1 MNRILPIQDTV
12 TAQGDTQMA
21 EANRSQQQRFEQ
33 AMWLE
38 QNLKERGHNPQPE
51 GKGQIRHSK
60 RVTDAHPLPQ
70 QNIHRA
76 PSEAGKQVPLRHTT
90 KGTQQ
95 DNKEI
100 TAKQQRQSSEQA
112 NPQQV
117 LFTPSNGH
125 QNQSLTD
132 NPERVAATDISAKE
146 RHDKPAFAAYSGT
159 ERLDTNPIAVT
170 ANTPFVPPTIA
181 PINAITLTLDKARTS
196 RQQTKR
202 TQPTAQDNDQRP
214 PILTI
219 TANPAALRPKN
230 TSNDVIS
237 THLNE
242 SLPLTEGG
250 GGKLTAQPERMQS
263 APETSLLESSADL
276 VLTAIITQTYGHVTQ
291 ATLTENEWFDE
302 QHPVIEAHEASSAN
316 PIHTLAN
323 TTPHLLPLATDSEAI
338 TPKLAPV
345 RPTESGE
352 QATQLDAEIPPLV
365 TFKPVT
371 TGETAPK
378 NELFANPTI
387 WVAPLAVTPGDLQLA
402 RLVPADSHRELG
414 QLLVRLAVDI
424 YQELGRPE
432 RPPLLRL
439 TLPQL
444 GDLSI
449 RIAHH
454 HGELQIEIL
463 ATSEGQL
470 LLNQGRSDLVDRLQ
484 RLYPGE
490 RIALD
495 LFGQP
500 DSEQGSR
507 HKRSIYEEWDADA

>member
-1 MNRILPIQDTV
+1 MKRILPIQGTV
-12 TAQGDTQMA
+12 TARGDTQMA

-33 AMWLE
+33 AMRLD
-38 QNLKERGHNPQPE
+38 QNLKERGHNPQPD
-51 GKGQIRHSK
+51 GKGQIRHSQ
-60 RVTDAHPLPQ
+60 RVTDVPPLPQ
-70 QNIHRA
+70 QNIYRA
-76 PSEAGKQVPLRHTT
+76 PSEAGKPVPLRHTT
-90 KGTQQ
+90 KGTQP

-100 TAKQQRQSSEQA
+100 TSKQQRQGSGQT
-112 NPQQV
+112 NPQQ
-117 LFTPSNGH
+117 LTFTPSNGD
-125 QNQSLTD
+125 QSQRLTD
-132 NPERVAATDISAKE
+132 ERVAATDISAKE
-146 RHDKPAFAAYSGT
+146 RHDKPTFAAHSGA
-159 ERLDTNPIAVT
+159 ELLDTNPIAVT
-170 ANTPFVPPTIA
+170 DYTPLVPPTIA
-181 PINAITLTLDKARTS
+181 PINAITLTLDKARAS
-196 RQQTKR
+196 RQQTKH
-202 TQPTAQDNDQRP
+202 TQLTAQDNEQRH

-219 TANPAALRPKN
+219 TANPAALRPTN
-230 TSNDVIS
+230 TRSDVIS

-242 SLPLTEGG
+242 SLPLTEGVG
-250 GGKLTAQPERMQS
+250 SKLTAQPESMQRD
-263 APETSLLESSADL
+263 PETSLLESSADL
-276 VLTAIITQTYGHVTQ
+276 GLTAIITQPYGHVTQ
-291 ATLTENEWFDE
+291 ATQTENEWLEE
-302 QHPVIEAHEASSAN
+302 QHPVIEAYEASSAN
-316 PIHTLAN
+316 PLHTLAN

-338 TPKLAPV
+338 TPKLPPPQ
-345 RPTESGE
+345 PTEVGE
-352 QATQLDAEIPPLV
+352 QVAQLDAEIPPLV
-365 TFKPVT
+365 ALKPVT

-387 WVAPLAVTPGDLQLA
+387 WGAPLAVTPGDLQLA
-402 RLVPADSHRELG
+402 RLAPAENNRELG
-414 QLLVRLAVDI
+414 QLLEWLAVDI

-490 RIALD
+490 RVSLD

-507 HKRSIYEEWDADA
+507 HKRSIYEEWDVDA